1 MPCDRFKLIY
11 IFCKHWISMPVI
23 MHFTLL
29 FSPKRK
35 SLIFILLAPKCSAL
49 IYLFTAIYFHKM
61 VPMVR
66 LLIYCSV
73 CFILPIIT
81 LVFAT
86 LAFKFSF
93 WVLHS
98 AQLSIEFHPTSS
110 HLSQWISMGIEIP
123 YFSIGKRGKKK
134 GNSDSKKYEP
144 TSLPKLEGLHPGSR
158 PDIYSPSFSCVAA
171 PVTYRLHV
179 SVDFLI

>member
-35 SLIFILLAPKCSAL
+35 SLIFILLASKCSAL

-134 GNSDSKKYEP
+134 AIQTAKNMSLLVFLNWKDSIQVLGQISTLLHFP
-144 TSLPKLEGLHPGSR
+144 VLLLQWPIVSMSL
-158 PDIYSPSFSCVAA
+158 
-171 PVTYRLHV
+171 
-179 SVDFLI
+179 